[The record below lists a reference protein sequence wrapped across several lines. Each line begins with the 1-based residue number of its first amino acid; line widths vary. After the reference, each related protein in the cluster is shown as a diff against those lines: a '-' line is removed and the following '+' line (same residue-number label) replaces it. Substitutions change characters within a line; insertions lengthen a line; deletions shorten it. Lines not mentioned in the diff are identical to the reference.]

1 MNRIVDISTAKTRLS
16 IFNGCLLVEQPQS
29 SISVSISLP
38 DILAVVVATDGA
50 SLTHAV
56 LSELATAGI
65 PYIACDRKYMPS
77 GILLPYSAN
86 ALQGERF
93 LKQIEF
99 KNQNILWR
107 EIILG
112 KLKNTAAVLNLWG
125 KSPDFQYE
133 VIEKLENGSDVTVCE
148 AMAAKDSFSRLFG
161 MEFSRRD
168 NGFYENSKL
177 NYGYTILRS
186 LVARFVCASGLHPTL
201 GIYHRNKYNSFAL
214 VDDFMEP
221 FRPFVDHLVLEIL
234 NSGNNE
240 SNLEREDKLHLSG
253 GILARWI
260 CNGQSRTLVNWV
272 ELSVRAWA
280 QYIFSFQEKPMPAPL
295 FEKPENFQTEEFF
308 EE

>member
-1 MNRIVDISTAKTRLS
+1 MNRIIDISTTKTHLS
-16 IFNGCLLVEQPQS
+16 IFNGCLLVEQPQLS
-29 SISVSISLP
+29 SSVSIPLP
-38 DILAVVVATDGA
+38 DILVVIVATDAA

-77 GILLPYSAN
+77 GILLPYSSN
-86 ALQGERF
+86 SLQGERF

-99 KNQNILWR
+99 KNQSILWR

-125 KSPDFQYE
+125 RSPDFQYAM
-133 VIEKLENGSDVTVCE
+133 IEKIKAGSDINLCE

-161 MEFSRRD
+161 IEFSRRD
-168 NGFYENSKL
+168 DGFHENSKL
-177 NYGYTILRS
+177 NYGYTVLRS

-201 GIYHRNKYNSFAL
+201 GVYHHNKYNSFAL
-214 VDDFMEP
+214 ADDFMEP
-221 FRPFVDHLVLEIL
+221 FRPFIDHLVLEIL
-234 NSGNNE
+234 NNGNRGV
-240 SNLEREDKLHLSG
+240 NLEREDKLHLSG

-260 CNGQSRTLVNWV
+260 CNDQSRTLVNWV
-272 ELSVRAWA
+272 ELTVRAWA
-280 QYIFSFQEKPMPAPL
+280 QYIFSFQEKPMAAPL
-295 FEKPENFQTEEFF
+295 FEKPENFDTGELF